1 MSGFSTREGSL
12 ARLPG
17 VAGRFYFL
25 AAVGSGG
32 PFLDSC
38 WKFALRFEDH
48 LHFLA
53 SQAFPVQLLHQ
64 VSKENLECIAGLAGP
79 YYCHI
84 FINDLLSPL
93 LHSTG

>member
-1 MSGFSTREGSL
+1 MSGFSTGEGSL

-17 VAGRFYFL
+17 VAGRFCFL

-38 WKFALRFEDH
+38 WKFALCSEDH
-48 LHFLA
+48 LHSVA

-64 VSKENLECIAGLAGP
+64 ASKENLECIAGLTGS

-84 FINDLLSPL
+84 VIK
-93 LHSTG
+93 